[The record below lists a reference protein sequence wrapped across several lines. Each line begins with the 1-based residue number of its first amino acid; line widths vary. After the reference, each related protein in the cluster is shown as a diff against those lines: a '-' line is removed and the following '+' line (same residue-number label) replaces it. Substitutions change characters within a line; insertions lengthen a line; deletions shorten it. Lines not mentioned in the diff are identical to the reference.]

1 MAETTADELERR
13 RRAPLTAVVTG
24 HPGGGRDT
32 VALGLRTEFG
42 VRATADGDPGA
53 DLVVHVLGAVAR
65 DCDRDLLAGER
76 RPCVVVAGK
85 ADLRRD
91 AQRARELAEAAA
103 AVLGRPVYPV
113 SGLLAAARIDD
124 GLAAALCRW
133 AGAGERVPV
142 LAVAFPDAARDAAD
156 RALRDRALRE
166 LGPAGLAYALAA
178 AARSP
183 RLGPDAMTGQAL
195 TAAVRARSGFAALVG
210 PIRACAPGIAAARE
224 RRHRVE
230 STVLAARGPGR
241 DAVEAR
247 LAMRGVPR

>member
-1 MAETTADELERR
+1 MTETTADELERR

-42 VRATADGDPGA
+42 VWAAAGDDPGA

-65 DCDRDLLAGER
+65 DCDRELLAGER

-91 AQRARELAEAAA
+91 PQRARELAEAAA
-103 AVLGRPVYPV
+103 VALGRPVYPV

-142 LAVAFPDAARDAAD
+142 PAVAFPDAARDAAD

-166 LGPAGLAYALAA
+166 LGPAGLACALAA

-183 RLGPDAMTGQAL
+183 RLGPDAMTGQAM

-224 RRHRVE
+224 RRHRAE